1 MDTARGEY
9 FYFIHY
15 SAAKA
20 QIPSSFIY
28 IKSVIPSIT
37 VDLKYFSKNNFVG
50 EKINGYHVNRA
61 IITKEAALVLQNV
74 QQDLNHFGYG
84 LKIFDAY
91 RPQMAVD
98 HFAKWA
104 RNNNRKMKNI
114 HYPNVKKRNLF
125 KEGYLASKSGHSRGS
140 TVDLTIIDKSTGIE
154 LDMGTIYDFFG
165 KESWVDYEGLNT
177 NQKQNRFLLQ
187 SVMQRYGF
195 KPLKE
200 EWWHFT
206 LHNEPFSDQYFNFM
220 VK

>member
-1 MDTARGEY
+1 M
-9 FYFIHY
+9 FFCFIHFNT
-15 SAAKA
+15 AKA
-20 QIPSSFIY
+20 QIPSSFVY
-28 IKSVIPSIT
+28 MKSVIPSVV

-50 EKINGYHVNRA
+50 EKIKGYHVNRA
-61 IITKEAALVLQNV
+61 IITKEAALALKNV
-74 QQDLNHFGYG
+74 QEDLNHFGYG
-84 LKIFDAY
+84 IKIFDSY

-98 HFAKWA
+98 YFGIWA
-104 RNNNRKMKNI
+104 RSSNRKMKQI

-165 KESWVDYEGLNT
+165 KESWMDYEGLNA

-187 SVMQRYGF
+187 SVMKKYGF
-195 KPLKE
+195 KSLKE

-206 LHNEPFSDQYFNFM
+206 LHNEPFPEQYFNFM